1 LSQAGSFNAPDG
13 LDGAQ
18 TAGESLHSLS
28 SNPHTEGIAADDD
41 SALIELGERFDAVV
55 AEVEILHNRTKLG
68 DSVDELEAT
77 LRRLEP
83 IEQAIMVMTARTVAG
98 LGVKARHAAYVMS
111 EQWNAPMDHLD
122 WDARA
127 VRLLIESVCKVARV
141 QLPWNG

>member
-1 LSQAGSFNAPDG
+1 M
-13 LDGAQ
+13 
-18 TAGESLHSLS
+18 
-28 SNPHTEGIAADDD
+28 
-41 SALIELGERFDAVV
+41 GERFDAVV
-55 AEVEILHNRTKLG
+55 AEVEILYNQTKP
-68 DSVDELEAT
+68 DSFVDELEAT
-77 LRRLEP
+77 LGRLEP
-83 IEQAIMVMTARTVAG
+83 IEQAIMAMTARTVAG